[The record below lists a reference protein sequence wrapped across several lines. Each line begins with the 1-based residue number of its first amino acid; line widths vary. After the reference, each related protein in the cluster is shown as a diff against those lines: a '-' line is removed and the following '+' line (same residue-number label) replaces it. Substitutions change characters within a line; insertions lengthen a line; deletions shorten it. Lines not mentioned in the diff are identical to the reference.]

1 MKLRLRETM
10 PCVQGDQITVAKAS
24 ISPYCED
31 YDRRGIFY
39 IYLHSIVVHLGDFL
53 EVLAPR
59 KDSLSY
65 LNFGIKNT
73 KPKIGKLC
81 FHLSVCD
88 FSTLS

>member
-10 PCVQGDQITVAKAS
+10 PCVQGDQLTVAKAS

-53 EVLAPR
+53 EALAPR

-88 FSTLS
+88 FSTL